1 MDVELLKQIIVD
13 QKSQLDRKFKN
24 EKIIERDNP
33 NIERYLSHPNA
44 LIILGVRRC
53 GKSTLAEEIFKDK
66 KFACINFDDDR
77 LVKLETSDLNRI
89 LQSFYEIYGE
99 VENIVL
105 DEIQDVYGWE
115 KFVSRLR
122 DVKKVIVTGSNSAL
136 LSGELATSLTGRHI
150 DFILFPFSFREY
162 LKYKGIKYEG
172 VLTTDEEAR
181 LNVTL
186 QEYLNEGGFPEVLRF
201 GREFLKSIYND
212 IITKDVIRRH
222 KIKNEADLKAV
233 AAFLM
238 SNISKEFSYSSIIK
252 LTDVKHK
259 ITISKWVSYL
269 EEAYLVFR
277 LNRFSFKLKEAIF
290 APKKIYSVDNAL
302 SVYISPSIS
311 DRKGVLMENTVAIE
325 LLRRRSKIDD
335 MVGSGLFYWK
345 DHQQREVDFVIK
357 EGNKITQLLQVTYAS
372 ERSAINDREI
382 NNLLVASKELHC
394 NNLLIITWGYEA
406 EEKVDSKTVKFIPLW
421 KWLCQESHRFSV

>member
-1 MDVELLKQIIVD
+1 
-13 QKSQLDRKFKN
+13 
-24 EKIIERDNP
+24 
-33 NIERYLSHPNA
+33 
-44 LIILGVRRC
+44 
-53 GKSTLAEEIFKDK
+53 
-66 KFACINFDDDR
+66 
-77 LVKLETSDLNRI
+77 
-89 LQSFYEIYGE
+89 
-99 VENIVL
+99 
-105 DEIQDVYGWE
+105 
-115 KFVSRLR
+115 
-122 DVKKVIVTGSNSAL
+122 
-136 LSGELATSLTGRHI
+136 
-150 DFILFPFSFREY
+150 
-162 LKYKGIKYEG
+162 
-172 VLTTDEEAR
+172 
-181 LNVTL
+181 
-186 QEYLNEGGFPEVLRF
+186 
-201 GREFLKSIYND
+201 
-212 IITKDVIRRH
+212 
-222 KIKNEADLKAV
+222 
-233 AAFLM
+233 
-238 SNISKEFSYSSIIK
+238 
-252 LTDVKHK
+252 
-259 ITISKWVSYL
+259 
-269 EEAYLVFR
+269 